1 MNQDE
6 LLIELQAIRT
16 TLEEQKSVLDATYL
30 QQSGTQK
37 QEILLAPDA
46 KLIVTY
52 DVRFGELLVAALL
65 TTLIL
70 FVATSWLHKIILGRR
85 K

>member
-1 MNQDE
+1 MNQDDI
-6 LLIELQAIRT
+6 LLELQSIRT
-16 TLEEQKSVLDATYL
+16 TLEEQKSVLDATYG
-30 QQSGTQK
+30 QQASIQK

-52 DVRFGELLVAALL
+52 DVRFGELLVSALL

-70 FVATSWLHKIILGRR
+70 FAVTSWIYKIILGRR
-85 K
+85 G